1 MATPTV
7 VFGPTGHYPYSDADR
22 ALLRNALAE
31 AATLEDR
38 DARPGVLAF
47 AERMVTDRHA
57 EAVEALLRDNE
68 IDPASIDIVGFH
80 GQTVLHR
87 PKQRLRSRS
96 ATGRR
101 WPRVSASTSL
111 MIFAPPTS
119 PPAARARR
127 SCPCSIARSSS
138 PAA

>member
-1 MATPTV
+1 MSGTSMDGVDVALIETDGDATV

-38 DARPGVLAF
+38 DARPGVLAV
-47 AERMVTDRHA
+47 AERLGTG
-57 EAVEALLRDNE
+57 
-68 IDPASIDIVGFH
+68 PPPPSQAS
-80 GQTVLHR
+80 R
-87 PKQRLRSRS
+87 PRS
-96 ATGRR
+96 AAGRR
-101 WPRVSASTSL
+101 SHRASASTSL

-127 SCPCSIARSSS
+127 SCPCSI
-138 PAA
+138 